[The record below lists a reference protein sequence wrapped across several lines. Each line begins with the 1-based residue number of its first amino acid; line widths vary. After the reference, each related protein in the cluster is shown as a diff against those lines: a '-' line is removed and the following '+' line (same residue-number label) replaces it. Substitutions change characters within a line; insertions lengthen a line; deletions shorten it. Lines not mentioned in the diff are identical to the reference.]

1 MSDSHTPSPTT
12 RDRGLVEPAANL
24 IDRLQNDGRVD
35 ERRIHCDDKTTQAV
49 LMRVRSPR
57 IHFDDD
63 VVI

>member
-1 MSDSHTPSPTT
+1 M
-12 RDRGLVEPAANL
+12 EPAANL
-24 IDRLQNDGRVD
+24 IDRFQNDGSVD
-35 ERRIHCDDKTTQAV
+35 ERHIHCDDKTTQAV